1 MNCTKCGAILAAGAS
16 FCASCGTTAAAP
28 YAAAYPPQPYPPP
41 PAPYA
46 IVPAGQMGMV
56 PWRCMTCGYTGQAMI
71 VQKISQAGWITFA
84 VLMAVCLPLFW
95 IGLLIKE
102 PRCQCPNCRTT
113 Y

>member
-1 MNCTKCGAILAAGAS
+1 MGSA
-16 FCASCGTTAAAP
+16 FCANCGTTAAP
-28 YAAAYPPQPYPPP
+28 VPPP
-41 PAPYA
+41 NYGYGPPPSPYA
-46 IVPAGQMGMV
+46 IVPVGQVGMV

-71 VQKISQAGWITFA
+71 VQKISTGGWITFA
-84 VLMAVCLPLFW
+84 ILLATCLPLFW

>member
-1 MNCTKCGAILAAGAS
+1 MNCTKCGAPLAMGS
-16 FCASCGTTAAAP
+16 TFCASCGTSFQPQAAP
-28 YAAAYPPQPYPPP
+28 YGYAQPPQPY
-41 PAPYA
+41 A
-46 IVPAGQMGMV
+46 IVQSSPMGMV
-56 PWRCMTCGYTGQAMI
+56 PWRCMSCGYTGQAMM

-84 VLMAVCLPLFW
+84 VLLATCLPLFW

>member
-1 MNCTKCGAILAAGAS
+1 MGST
-16 FCASCGTTAAAP
+16 FCASCGTSVPVAMAPTAP
-28 YAAAYPPQPYPPP
+28 GYGHPPP
-41 PAPYA
+41 PQPYA
-46 IVPAGQMGMV
+46 IVPAGQVGLV
-56 PWRCMTCGYTGQAMI
+56 PWRCMSCGYTGQAMI

-84 VLMAVCLPLFW
+84 VLLATCLPLFW